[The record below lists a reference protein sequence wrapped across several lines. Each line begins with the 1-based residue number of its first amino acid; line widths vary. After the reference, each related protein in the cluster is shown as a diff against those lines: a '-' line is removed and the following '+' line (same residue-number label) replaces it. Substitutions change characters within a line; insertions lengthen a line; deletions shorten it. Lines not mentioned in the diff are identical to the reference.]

1 MSHLDRGVRGRW
13 PVLLAL
19 LSMVVLAALA
29 ILVAR
34 PPSEVPAAGAPV
46 RLTSGPWRV
55 GQAADVAVHSESLQ
69 AGQVVSVTI
78 MAPGAGQPQVAGVD
92 PAFFGLSG
100 VQIPWLSPEYRET
113 DVVLAS
119 AVGARY
125 AGLYFAWRSLEP
137 EPGEYAWEGP
147 DAMVRLAKDHGL
159 RLAPMLLYTPRWAST
174 APFAPLNYHHAP
186 PADYADYRD
195 FVYAVVDRYKP
206 YGRSPL
212 TADGY
217 GIRDWVIWNEPNLR
231 SEGELP
237 EPGTSWTG
245 SLEDYL
251 RLLRAG
257 YEGAHAADPG
267 CNVLNGGLADLFW
280 TEPGPAAYLPN
291 ALSRFYDPNGDGD
304 PEDGAR
310 PFFDTL
316 NVHIHQLAPPDP
328 AWYQARLEA
337 IVEVMGRY
345 GDGQKPIWI
354 TETGY
359 GAVPSPAAVAP
370 LVDEMAQASGVVTAY
385 QALAA
390 YPQVERVFWWN
401 LRDYYHN
408 PPAVNSEMEG
418 HYGLLRADYT
428 PKPAFAA
435 YGRLTGQ
442 LDQVLTLTAVTDA
455 QGTAQVQVPASVVSR
470 PGRYLL
476 FATVDGLQPAAV
488 SMYGASGG
496 TGD

>member
-1 MSHLDRGVRGRW
+1 MV
-13 PVLLAL
+13 LAL
-19 LSMVVLAALA
+19 LSMVALASLA
-29 ILVAR
+29 ILVSHEPS
-34 PPSEVPAAGAPV
+34 PPPVSSAP
-46 RLTSGPWRV
+46 LYFQDGLWRV
-55 GQAADVAVHSESLQ
+55 GQEVELVLRTQ
-69 AGQVVSVTI
+69 PVRAGEVVSVTV
-78 MAPGAGQPQVAGVD
+78 MAPGPGEPQMAGVD
-92 PAFFGLSG
+92 PEFFGLSG
-100 VQIPWLSPEYRET
+100 VQISWLPSEYRET
-113 DVVLAS
+113 DVALAS
-119 AVGARY
+119 ALGARY
-125 AGLYFAWRSLEP
+125 VGLDFAWQRLEP
-137 EPGEYAWEGP
+137 EPGQYAWEES
-147 DAMVRLAKDHGL
+147 DAMVSLAKQYGL

-217 GIRDWVIWNEPNLR
+217 GIADWVIWNEPNVR
-231 SEGELP
+231 TQGDLP
-237 EPGTSWTG
+237 EPGSFWTG
-245 SLEDYL
+245 SMEDYL
-251 RLLRAG
+251 ILLRAG

-280 TEPGPAAYLPN
+280 TEPDPASYLVT

-304 PEDGAR
+304 PEEGAR

-316 NVHIHQLAPPDP
+316 NIHSYQLDAPDP
-328 AWYQARLEA
+328 AWYQERLEA
-337 IVEVMGRY
+337 AIEIMARF
-345 GDGQKPIWI
+345 GDAEKPIWI

-359 GAVPSPAAVAP
+359 GSVPAPPAASP
-370 LVDEMAQASGVVTAY
+370 LVDEDTQASGVVTAY
-385 QALAA
+385 QTLAA
-390 YPQVERVFWWN
+390 YPQVERVFWWS

-408 PPAVNSEMEG
+408 PSATDPEMEG
-418 HYGLLRADYT
+418 HYGLLRAGYT

-442 LDQVLTLTAVTDA
+442 LGQVLTLTAVTDA
-455 QGTAQVQVPASVVSR
+455 RGIARVAVPASVVSR

-476 FATVDGLQPAAV
+476 FATVDGVQPAAV
-488 SMYGASGG
+488 VMYDAVAA